1 MKPLIEREPS
11 NGLTDV
17 PGLAA
22 GAASCDI
29 RGLENDRLDTAIVYS
44 SRPCRAAGVFTSN
57 AAPAAPV
64 QVNRKIIDRQGTVH
78 GVVAN
83 SGNANAW
90 TGKRGIADAERMRE
104 LAEKECSAEPHSFLV
119 CSTGHIGIFL
129 PMKKLEAGIRTAAA
143 TRGSTD
149 RHGLMA
155 SDAILTT
162 DTGRKVVTVQFPWG
176 DQFLTVSGMAKGAGM
191 IHPNMA
197 TMLAFIATDAEVDQA
212 LLQRALAN
220 AVTTSFNAITVDG
233 CMSTNDTVLLL
244 ANGCSGVAIDP
255 SNGPLTDRFTAAIQH
270 VCSSLAEKIVCD
282 GEKRTKVV
290 ELLVEGAASNRDAEA
305 IARAVG
311 NSILVKTSWFGGDP
325 NFGRILD
332 AVGYSTAL
340 VREESLDLA
349 YRSYPATSGTEPV
362 PVVVK
367 GEPILEKEAEWDE
380 IVRQPR
386 FSILFNLNLGEGS
399 FRLLATD
406 LSIEYVDYNKSEKF

>member
-1 MKPLIEREPS
+1 MKTLIEREPS

-17 PGLAA
+17 PGFAA

-29 RGLENDRLDTAIVYS
+29 RGLNNDRLDTAIVYS
-44 SRPCRAAGVFTSN
+44 SRPCRAAGVFTRN
-57 AAPAAPV
+57 ATPAAPV
-64 QVNRKIIDRQGTVH
+64 KINRKIIARKGVVH

-90 TGKRGIADAERMRE
+90 TGKRGIADAEKMRE
-104 LAEKECSAEPHSFLV
+104 LAEKECSAEANSFLV

-129 PMKKLEAGIRTAAA
+129 PMEKLRVGIRAAVA
-143 TRGSTD
+143 TRGSSD

-162 DTGRKVVTVQFPWG
+162 DTGRKVVTAQFPWG
-176 DQFLTVSGMAKGAGM
+176 DKLLTVSGMAKGAGM

-212 LLQRALAN
+212 LLQRTLAN

-233 CMSTNDTVLLL
+233 DMSTNDTVLLL
-244 ANGCSGVAIDP
+244 ANGSSGVAIDP
-255 SNGPLTDRFTAAIQH
+255 SNKALTDRFTAAIH
-270 VCSSLAEKIVCD
+270 YVCSSLAEKIVCD

-290 ELLVEGAASNRDAEA
+290 ELLVEGAASDRDAEA

-311 NSILVKTSWFGGDP
+311 NSILVKTSWFGSDP

-332 AVGYSTAL
+332 AVGYSGAL
-340 VREESLDLA
+340 VKEETLDLA
-349 YRSYPATSGTEPV
+349 YRSYPATSATGPV

-367 GEPILEKEAEWDE
+367 GEPILKKEAEWDE
-380 IVRQPR
+380 IVCQRR
-386 FSILFNLNLGEGS
+386 FSILFNLNLGGGS

-406 LSIEYVDYNKSEKF
+406 LSLEYVDYNKSEKI